1 MPEIL
6 IVKDVVRNTPFAIVV
21 KSDDSLSFYGF
32 HEMGAEWAKSANSNF
47 SNESEIVT
55 PDWTEITAF
64 KKVSENVANS
74 IIEKTASS
82 RVVMDVVSEEIIS
95 KTLKN
100 NTVFSGRTV
109 LPRSGVIKTKSNETS
124 MEVNPVSKI
133 NKIGYRAKSFKN
145 SLKNTS
151 LIIEAKNKKIGIDAK
166 SGLFVDSRTKYGKS
180 FDSES
185 IQKKAGFGS
194 SRKISRF
201 MDEKAE
207 FGCKTNRSLRRVKSI
222 SDRAESDSAT
232 RIGKALEQ
240 KFKRF

>member
-32 HEMGAEWAKSANSNF
+32 HEMGAQWAKSANLNF
-47 SNESEIVT
+47 SNESEIIA
-55 PDWTEITAF
+55 PDWTEITTF

-74 IIEKTASS
+74 IIEKTDSNRLA
-82 RVVMDVVSEEIIS
+82 MDVVSEEIIS

-109 LPRSGVIKTKSNETS
+109 LPRSEVIETKSDETS
-124 MEVNPVSKI
+124 MELNTVSKI
-133 NKIGYRAKSFKN
+133 NKISYRAKSFKK

-166 SGLFVDSRTKYGKS
+166 SGLFVDSRAKYGKS

-222 SDRAESDSAT
+222 SDRAQSDSAT

>member
-21 KSDDSLSFYGF
+21 KSEDSLSFYGF

-47 SNESEIVT
+47 STESEIIT
-55 PDWTEITAF
+55 PEWTEATAF

-74 IIEKTASS
+74 IIEKTASNKIE
-82 RVVMDVVSEEIIS
+82 MDILSKEIVS
-95 KTLKN
+95 KTLKSN
-100 NTVFSGRTV
+100 AVFSGRTV
-109 LPRSGVIKTKSNETS
+109 FSKIETIKTKSDETDVH
-124 MEVNPVSKI
+124 VNPASKI

-151 LIIEAKNKKIGIDAK
+151 LIIEAKSKKIGIDTK
-166 SGLFVDSRTKYGKS
+166 SGLFVDSRARYGKS

-185 IQKKAGFGS
+185 IQKKAGFGT

-240 KFKRF
+240 RMKRF

>member
-47 SNESEIVT
+47 SKESEIIT
-55 PDWTEITAF
+55 PEWTEATTF

-74 IIEKTASS
+74 IIEKTESNKIETAIL
-82 RVVMDVVSEEIIS
+82 SEEVIS

-100 NTVFSGRTV
+100 DTVFSGRTV
-109 LPRSGVIKTKSNETS
+109 FSRSKIIETKSEKTDIDAR
-124 MEVNPVSKI
+124 PVSKI
-133 NKIGYRAKSFKN
+133 NRIGYRAKSFKN

-151 LIIEAKNKKIGIDAK
+151 LIIEAKNKKIGIDPK
-166 SGLFVDSRTKYGKS
+166 SGLFIDSRAKYGKS

-185 IQKKAGFGS
+185 IQKKAGFGA
-194 SRKISRF
+194 SRRISRF

>member
-32 HEMGAEWAKSANSNF
+32 HEMGTQWAKSANLNF
-47 SNESEIVT
+47 SNESEIIV

-74 IIEKTASS
+74 IIEKTDSNK
-82 RVVMDVVSEEIIS
+82 VGMDFASEEIIS

-109 LPRSGVIKTKSNETS
+109 LPRSEVIETKSDEIS
-124 MEVNPVSKI
+124 MEVYPVSKI

-166 SGLFVDSRTKYGKS
+166 SGLFADSRAKHGKS

-185 IQKKAGFGS
+185 IQKKAGFGA

-201 MDEKAE
+201 MDEKTE

-222 SDRAESDSAT
+222 SGRAERDSAT